1 MWKMAPSTKS
11 IMRLVVAFILYSTFS
26 MAQRDGTSTDRRGSG
41 NSRPPVVCNPQNYI
55 QVDVPKCPA
64 NETILGIVTKL
75 DSLEQSLKDLGQTLQ
90 DPNKASSA
98 KSRDCFDLLQTGHLS
113 SGSYVIQPDDDDEPI
128 RVHCDMD
135 TDSGGWTVFQRR
147 MDGRLDFFRDWQS
160 YKSGFGHVNA
170 EFWLGND
177 KLFRLTNQ
185 RLYQLRVDMEDFEGN
200 KVYALFGYFSVG
212 DEFGNYKL
220 VVGDYSGT
228 AGDSLSEHGDA
239 MFSTQDR
246 DNDTHE
252 PSNCAENYKG
262 GWWYTVCHTA
272 NLNGLYMKGKHDSYA
287 DGVEW
292 SAWKGYYYS
301 LKLTEMKIKPVLQ

>member
-1 MWKMAPSTKS
+1 MASS
-11 IMRLVVAFILYSTFS
+11 VESSGISRMLAVIFILHLTCST
-26 MAQRDGTSTDRRGSG
+26 AQRVGPSSEHRGSADP
-41 NSRPPVVCNPQNYI
+41 RPQAVCNPVNNI
-55 QVDVPKCPA
+55 QVDVPNCPA
-64 NETILGIVTKL
+64 NQTIHDFVTKL

-90 DPNKASSA
+90 DPNKASRGQ
-98 KSRDCFDLLQTGHLS
+98 SRDCFDILQTGLSS

-128 RVHCDMD
+128 RVYCDMD

-200 KVYALFGYFSVG
+200 SVYALYGYFSLG
-212 DEFGNYKL
+212 DEFSNYKL
-220 VVGDYSGT
+220 IVGDYSGA
-228 AGDSLSEHGDA
+228 AGDSFSWHSDY
-239 MFSTQDR
+239 MFSTKDK
-246 DNDTHE
+246 DNDDNE
-252 PSNCAENYKG
+252 GGNCATSYKG
-262 GWWYTVCHTA
+262 GWWYSACHSS
-272 NLNGLYMKGKHDSYA
+272 NLNGLYLKGEHESYA

-292 SAWKGYYYS
+292 NAFKGHNYS
-301 LKLTEMKIKPVLQ
+301 LKLTEMKIRPLPR